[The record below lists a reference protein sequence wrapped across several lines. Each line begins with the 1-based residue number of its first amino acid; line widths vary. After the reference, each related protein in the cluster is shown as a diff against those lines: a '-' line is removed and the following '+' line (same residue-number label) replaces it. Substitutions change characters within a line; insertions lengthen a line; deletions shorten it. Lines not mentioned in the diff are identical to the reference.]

1 MPVRPEAVGGDQVN
15 DAMTSKRHGDWVG
28 PLGEGL
34 SHLDSFGDGKAK
46 RIHE

>member
-15 DAMTSKRHGDWVG
+15 DAMRLGGAAWVG

-34 SHLDSFGDGKAK
+34 SHLASFGDGKAK